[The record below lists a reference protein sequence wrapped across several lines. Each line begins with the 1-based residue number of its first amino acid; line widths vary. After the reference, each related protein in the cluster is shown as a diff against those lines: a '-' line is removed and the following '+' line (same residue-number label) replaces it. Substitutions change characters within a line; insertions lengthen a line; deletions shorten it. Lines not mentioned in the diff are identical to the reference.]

1 MVESYSFDRYLFAN
15 NNKKFYTFVPESN
28 ILIMRLIP
36 YGETD
41 YVTIRKENS
50 YYVDKTAYIPYFEN
64 AAKYIMFLRPRRF
77 GKSLFLNT
85 LSAYYDVLRKDQFEQ
100 NFSGLYVYDHSTP
113 RQGKY
118 MILKFNFS
126 GIDSS
131 RENVQKSF
139 NDRVLKTISGFVDQY
154 KQFLPDNAASIIDET
169 KGHCDVALSALI
181 NVTANTPYKIYIM
194 IDEYDNFANTLFST
208 DEEAY
213 KNLTH
218 GDGFFRLF
226 FNILKL
232 MTTDNEAPVERIF
245 ITGVSPLTLSDVTS
259 GFNIAANLSIEN
271 KTNDVMGFSESEIR
285 EMLEYYSKETG
296 VFSHSVDELVEIM
309 KPHYNNYCFASGKI
323 YDDKVF
329 NPDMTLY
336 FLRNYIENDGKIP
349 EKLIDP
355 NVSTDYFKMEKM
367 VKIEQNFGEKSQII
381 LDIVNTGRTYFEL
394 NPEFAIAELSK
405 ASNLKSLL
413 YYMGLLSFG
422 VDNEGIPC
430 FIVPNDTVRQQYC
443 RYLEVCY
450 SFGLGW
456 RTDIPKLD
464 SLWENLVFKGD
475 CKPFISYIASVI
487 NENSAVRDFDDKGE
501 SFVKGFFLAHFCKS
515 SSFITYTEQEAD
527 HGFADMFLEP
537 LGYKR
542 HAYLIEL
549 KYCKKNAPDSEVEQK
564 TAQAKVQIQKYLN
577 DHRLEEKCNNKKWI
591 LHTAV
596 VVFRGWKMEVLE

>member
-1 MVESYSFDRYLFAN
+1 MLR
-15 NNKKFYTFVPESN
+15 
-28 ILIMRLIP
+28 RLP

-50 YYVDKTAYIPYFEN
+50 YYVDKTAFIPYFED

-85 LSAYYDVLRKDQFEQ
+85 LSAYYDILRKEQFEQ
-100 NFSGLYVYDHSTP
+100 NFSGLYVYDHPTP
-113 RQGKY
+113 RQGQY

-126 GIDSS
+126 TVNSKI
-131 RENVQKSF
+131 ENVETSF
-139 NDRVLKTISGFVDQY
+139 NSKTCRTISQFVDKY
-154 KQFLPDNAASIIDET
+154 KEFLPENTDELMSEANG
-169 KGHCDVALSALI
+169 KCDEMLDVLI
-181 NVTANTPYKIYIM
+181 TLTEHSRYKTYIM

-213 KNLTH
+213 KKLTH

-226 FNILKL
+226 FNVLKR

-259 GFNIAANLSIEN
+259 GFNIAKNLSIEAIP
-271 KTNDVMGFSESEIR
+271 NDVMGFSESDVR
-285 EMLEYYSKETG
+285 AMLEYYRKETG
-296 VFSHSVDELVEIM
+296 VFKHSDDELIATM
-309 KPHYNNYCFASGKI
+309 RTHYDNYCFSSEMI
-323 YDDKVF
+323 EDERVF
-329 NPDMTLY
+329 NSDMVLY
-336 FLRNYIENDGKIP
+336 FVDKYISSKGKIP

-367 VKIEQNFGEKSQII
+367 VKIEQNFGEKSRII

-413 YYMGLLSFG
+413 FYMGLLSFG
-422 VDNEGIPC
+422 VDSDGIPC
-430 FIVPNDTVRQQYC
+430 FVVPNDTVRQQYC

-450 SFGLGW
+450 SRGLGW

-464 SLWENLVFKGD
+464 SLWEQLVFKGD

-487 NENSAVRDFDDKGE
+487 DENSAVRDFDDKGE

-527 HGFADMFLEP
+527 HGFADMYLEP

-542 HAYLIEL
+542 HAYMIEL
-549 KYCKKNAPDSEVEQK
+549 KYCKKNAPDSEVETK
-564 TAQAKVQIQKYLN
+564 KADAKVQLQKYLT
-577 DHRLEEKCNNKKWI
+577 DHRIVEKCNDRKWI

-596 VVFRGWKMEVLE
+596 VVFRGWKLEVLE